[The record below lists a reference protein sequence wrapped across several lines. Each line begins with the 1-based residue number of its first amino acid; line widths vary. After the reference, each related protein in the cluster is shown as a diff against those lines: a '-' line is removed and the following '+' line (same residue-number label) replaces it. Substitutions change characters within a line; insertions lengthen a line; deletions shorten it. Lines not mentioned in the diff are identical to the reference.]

1 MPVRP
6 CAQPGLVSHPR
17 TLRAAQLRPA
27 SRPAPLRRDARG
39 FTLVEACVTLAV
51 LALLVGAAM
60 PSLQQLLHTRRL
72 DAAAVQLATDLQ
84 FARSQALARNQPV
97 RLHFSTGPGTR
108 SCYVIRPAG
117 AATCACPAP
126 GESCP
131 GSLKTVSL
139 GEGDAVTVHA
149 PADSLLFDPRHGTST
164 PTGTLRLN
172 GPDGRS
178 VHQVVNVMGRVRSC
192 SPQARVPGYP
202 AC

>member
-6 CAQPGLVSHPR
+6 RVLLALVSPSR
-17 TLRAAQLRPA
+17 ALRAAPRHPADCRFRPTHE
-27 SRPAPLRRDARG
+27 ARG
-39 FTLVEACVTLAV
+39 FTLVEACTTLAV
-51 LALLVGAAM
+51 LALLAGAAM
-60 PSLQQLLHTRRL
+60 PSLQRLLHTRRL

-84 FARSQALARNQPV
+84 FARGQALARNQPV
-97 RLHFSTGPGTR
+97 RLRFSSGPGPR
-108 SCYVIRPAG
+108 SCYVIQPAG
-117 AATCACPAP
+117 AAPCACPAP

-139 GEGDAVTVHA
+139 GEGDAVAVHA

-164 PTGTLRLN
+164 PTGTLRLS